1 MGITLAELQELR
13 DNLSRSRDDFARDLR
28 DIDDE
33 LDRLESQTPQKAR
46 DAATLETANRRLST
60 ANPKPPAKPAGLPT
74 EAEEMEALCLYLRSR
89 PDLAGTWAHIPNER
103 INKVERM
110 KLSAQGVAPGM
121 PDLLIFTR
129 PLDGTVG
136 VAIELKRSDRRS
148 AKDPE
153 HGASEAQRVWLMTLR
168 VCGWHARVCY
178 GAADA
183 IQFIEAIYGARKC
196 TGR

>member
-1 MGITLAELQELR
+1 MGITL
-13 DNLSRSRDDFARDLR
+13 
-28 DIDDE
+28 DE
-33 LDRLESQTPQKAR
+33 LAILQGNLDRSR

-74 EAEEMEALCLYLRSR
+74 EAEEMEALCLYLRAR

-178 GAADA
+178 GAAES
-183 IQFIEAIYGARKC
+183 IQFIESIYGLPKYARPL
-196 TGR
+196 R

>member
-1 MGITLAELQELR
+1 MGMTLEELAILQANIE
-13 DNLSRSRDDFARDLR
+13 RSRA
-28 DIDDE
+28 E
-33 LDRLESQTPQKAR
+33 R
-46 DAATLETANRRLST
+46 DAATLEAANRRLST
-60 ANPKPPAKPAGLPT
+60 ANPKPPTKPAGLPT

-89 PDLAGTWAHIPNER
+89 PDIAGCWAHIPNER
-103 INKVERM
+103 VNKVERM

-129 PLDGTVG
+129 PLDGTCG
-136 VAIELKRSDRRS
+136 LAIELKRSDRRS

-183 IQFIEAIYGARKC
+183 IQFIEAIYGKRAR
-196 TGR
+196 

>member
-1 MGITLAELQELR
+1 MGITLEELAILQG
-13 DNLSRSRDDFARDLR
+13 N
-28 DIDDE
+28 
-33 LDRLESQTPQKAR
+33 LDRSR

-60 ANPKPPAKPAGLPT
+60 TNPKPPAKPPGLPT

-129 PLDGTVG
+129 PLDGTCG

-178 GAADA
+178 GAAES
-183 IQFIEAIYGARKC
+183 IQFIESIYGLPKYARPL
-196 TGR
+196 R